1 MPSNK
6 SKSDNAVEF
15 LRGFFGDKKNNSPVS
30 KIVRAAQGREAA
42 YKKHKLK

>member
-15 LRGFFGDKKNNSPVS
+15 LRGFFGDKKNRSPVS
-30 KIVRAAQGREAA
+30 RIVRASQEREAA
-42 YKKHKLK
+42 YKKYKLK